1 MNTVLIS
8 HVTTELIII
17 GSITFYFSK
26 RIKTSEDIIESLT
39 KRLTESEQKV
49 ESLYKH
55 LQSMHNQMEQI
66 MARIRSMPLEPRRD
80 FEPYNQREEIP
91 TQNVLRQRKHQQ
103 KPQEEQRSPEEQIT
117 KNQPP
122 KQAQSQEQPK
132 PQRQQPGRITVIG
145 GFPLET
151 MMASAIEKMVK
162 PQTQNEIE
170 IMEEETVVDVPQ
182 KTQEQK
188 MSLEDIAEELDR
200 INTIDEE

>member
-91 TQNVLRQRKHQQ
+91 TQNVLRQRKQQQ
-103 KPQEEQRSPEEQIT
+103 KPQEEQRSSEEQIT

-122 KQAQSQEQPK
+122 KQAQSQEPPK

-151 MMASAIEKMVK
+151 MMATAIEKMVK

>member
-80 FEPYNQREEIP
+80 FEPYNQRDEIP
-91 TQNVLRQRKHQQ
+91 TQNGLRQRKQQ
-103 KPQEEQRSPEEQIT
+103 PKPQEEQRSSEEQVT
-117 KNQPP
+117 KNQSP
-122 KQAQSQEQPK
+122 KQVQPQEQPK

-162 PQTQNEIE
+162 PQSQNEIE

>member
-91 TQNVLRQRKHQQ
+91 TQNVLRQRKQQQ
-103 KPQEEQRSPEEQIT
+103 KPQEEQRSSEEQIT

-151 MMASAIEKMVK
+151 MMATAIEKMVK